1 MSIASSKPAD
11 PPNSRQEM
19 PETPD
24 PQLSS
29 PTQAKETLDR
39 SSVRIL
45 AGRQG
50 RVDLETDQDTLA
62 HYLHDH
68 SEWIERCFKPLKVL
82 PLSPETYKLQ
92 FFRIGGLGFELEPC
106 FGVRIWPEQNNVFWL
121 SSIDLPEEEG
131 LPYTVDCL
139 SYFRL
144 EELDPAQHQDR
155 KYRPAEALTRVHW
168 DLKLDI
174 WMQLPGFLQALP
186 YAFVYRV
193 GTWVVHQVT
202 RSMSDRLT
210 HNVCTDFYR
219 SVGKKGRRYRI
230 IDTTPK
236 GNVST
241 LEDLD
246 KAEATILHPSGALP
260 ADPGPIDPTP
270 PQG

>member
-1 MSIASSKPAD
+1 MSIASSKPAG
-11 PPNSRQEM
+11 PQNPQEM
-19 PETPD
+19 PEPTATPT
-24 PQLSS
+24 PI
-29 PTQAKETLDR
+29 PTETIDKR
-39 SSVRIL
+39 SVRIL

-50 RVDLETDQDTLA
+50 RVDLETDRLTLA

-68 SEWIERCFKPLKVL
+68 AEWIERCFKPLKVF

-106 FGVRIWPEQNNVFWL
+106 FGVKIWPEQDSVFWL

-131 LPYTVDCL
+131 LPYSVDCL

-144 EELDPAQHQDR
+144 EELDLDSHHGP
-155 KYRPAEALTRVHW
+155 LTRVHW

-186 YAFVYRV
+186 YPLVYRV
-193 GTWVVHQVT
+193 GARVVNQVT

-219 SVGKKGRRYRI
+219 SVHKRGRRYKI

-236 GNVST
+236 GNVSS
-241 LEDLD
+241 
-246 KAEATILHPSGALP
+246 I
-260 ADPGPIDPTP
+260 ADPGTTEEAVIHPISSPEPLDPEDR
-270 PQG
+270 